1 MLRSVLDTNVVL
13 ASQRGQNPSG
23 PNREIV
29 HRWRAGEF
37 TALYTEDLV
46 MEYAE
51 KLLEHDVPEA
61 VIRLF
66 LASIRVLGEKVSV
79 QRFHLA
85 VYPEDPD
92 DIAFLLCAVNGRAS
106 HIVSYDQ
113 HLLDLRAAYEHEF
126 RICQPIDFLADL
138 RQSTA
143 AQS

>member
-29 HRWRAGEF
+29 RRWQAGEF
-37 TALYTEDLV
+37 TALYTEDIV

-51 KLLEHDVPEA
+51 KLLEHGVPEA

-85 VYPEDPD
+85 VYPEDAD
-92 DIAFLLCAVNGRAS
+92 DIAFFAWCGERAGEP
-106 HIVSYDQ
+106 YRE
-113 HLLDLRAAYEHEF
+113 LRSS
-126 RICQPIDFLADL
+126 LARFAGSL
-138 RQSTA
+138 
-143 AQS
+143 